1 MVPLVFGGRGL
12 HTSVHPIREREIAA
26 LGRDQVALPA
36 HGPMERVARFRVE
49 RTLCA
54 NTFLKF
60 FVVVFSDAESSFK
73 GIQTPAYARGAEGV
87 VCVKSGGSRRG
98 RPVPITQEGPRRPTR
113 GT

>member
-1 MVPLVFGGRGL
+1 M
-12 HTSVHPIREREIAA
+12 HPIREREIAA

-73 GIQTPAYARGAEGV
+73 GIQTPAYDFFIFVDRFRF
-87 VCVKSGGSRRG
+87 C
-98 RPVPITQEGPRRPTR
+98 T
-113 GT
+113 

>member
-73 GIQTPAYARGAEGV
+73 GIQTPAYHDTHLEHSKLDGLCRGL
-87 VCVKSGGSRRG
+87 
-98 RPVPITQEGPRRPTR
+98 
-113 GT
+113 

>member
-1 MVPLVFGGRGL
+1 MHLSEFPERGGYLTALRRGGAGL

-26 LGRDQVALPA
+26 LRRDQVALPA
-36 HGPMERVARFRVE
+36 HGPMERVARFGVE

-73 GIQTPAYARGAEGV
+73 GIQTPAYER
-87 VCVKSGGSRRG
+87 
-98 RPVPITQEGPRRPTR
+98 TD
-113 GT
+113 